1 VPLAL
6 GVIGAN
12 MQCELF
18 VALQLKVAHHFIERC
33 PGERTRRF
41 EPPATFGATKTSKTL
56 LLNPYQLPAH
66 GRHIAAPQRCLT
78 VCLVTARH
86 RDEAFSF
93 RSGVLPDCSR
103 KTVTQ
108 SGGGGRCV
116 NERGSLHAPIWMV
129 CRTSYIHGRF
139 LFARTPDFG
148 ALVEVAE

>member
-1 VPLAL
+1 VGIGFAYYPARKGANYSEFVLLGL

-12 MQCELF
+12 MQCKLF

-78 VCLVTARH
+78 GCLVTARQGTK
-86 RDEAFSF
+86 
-93 RSGVLPDCSR
+93 RSPFAAAYCLIAAEKPSLSLGVEED
-103 KTVTQ
+103 
-108 SGGGGRCV
+108 
-116 NERGSLHAPIWMV
+116 A
-129 CRTSYIHGRF
+129 
-139 LFARTPDFG
+139 
-148 ALVEVAE
+148 